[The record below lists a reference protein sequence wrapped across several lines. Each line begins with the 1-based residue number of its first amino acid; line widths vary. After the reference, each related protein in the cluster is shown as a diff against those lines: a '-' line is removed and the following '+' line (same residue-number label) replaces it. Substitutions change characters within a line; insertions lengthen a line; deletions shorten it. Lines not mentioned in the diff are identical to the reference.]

1 MEIRRQRIIP
11 VYIEEEM
18 KKSYLGYSMSV
29 IVSRAFPDVRDGL
42 KPSQRRILV
51 AMNDLGLAPNRP
63 HRKCAKIAGDT
74 SGNYHPHGEG
84 VVYPTLVR
92 MAQDFNMRY
101 PLIDGQGNFGSID
114 GDPPAAMR
122 YTEARLT
129 PIAMEMLEDLDKDTV
144 DFQPNYDE
152 TRKEPTVL
160 PSKFPNL
167 LCNGCSGIGVGM
179 ATNIPPHNL
188 SEVAD
193 GLIALIDNP
202 DITDDELMSYI
213 KGPDFPTG
221 GIICGTDGIRMAYR
235 TGRGSIIVRA
245 RANVESLS
253 NGSKENIVI
262 TEIPY
267 AVNKAALLGKIASLI
282 QAKKI
287 DGVADLRDES
297 DRDGLRIVIELKRN
311 AQPKVVLNQLYKHS
325 QLQVTFGVIML
336 ALVDGEPVVLSLK
349 QMMNRFI
356 EHRHQVLLRKTNFD
370 LDRAK
375 KRAHILEG
383 FKVALDH
390 IDEIIELLKGSKDPA
405 AAKIQLIERFGLS
418 EEQAQSILS
427 MQLQRLTGLERQKLE
442 DEYLDVLHQISN
454 LEGILASRARRMEIL
469 KAELLELKGKY
480 GDERRT
486 DIIGSPEEIDVED
499 LIAEEDMVVTIS
511 HGGYIKRLP
520 VSSYRRQR
528 RGGKGITGMTTGEED
543 FVEHLYVAST
553 HSWILFLTENGRCY
567 SKKVHEVPQAG
578 RASKGRHIVNL
589 LEIGKEEKIAAIVPV
604 QSFDSGHYLVMA
616 TERGKVKKTSLSSFR
631 GIRRTGINAIEVGKG
646 DRLIE
651 AALTDGSQDIILV
664 TRKGQAVRFGE
675 SDVRPMGRTAAGV
688 RGITLTEDDRVIGM
702 VVVKREGTLLVVC
715 ENGYGKRTAI
725 SDYRVTRRGG
735 KGVISIRTTER
746 NGYVVGVKE
755 VVDDDELMIMSQ
767 KGLLIR
773 LSVRDVRTLGRNT
786 QGVKLINL
794 SPGDKVIDVARVMN
808 REEAVEGAGEA
819 VAEGSE
825 VAVGAEQ

>member
-1 MEIRRQRIIP
+1 MEIRRQRIVP

-29 IVSRAFPDVRDGL
+29 IFSRAFPDIRDGL

-51 AMNDLGLAPNRP
+51 AMNDLSLAPNRA

-101 PLIDGQGNFGSID
+101 RLVDGQGNFGSID

-129 PIAMEMLEDLDKDTV
+129 PLAVEMLEDLDKDTV

-152 TRKEPTVL
+152 TRKEPAVL
-160 PSKFPNL
+160 PSRFPNL
-167 LCNGCSGIGVGM
+167 ICNGCSGIGVGM

-188 SEVAD
+188 AEVVD
-193 GLIALIDNP
+193 GLTALIDNP
-202 DITDDELMSYI
+202 DLTDDEIMNYV

-221 GIICGTDGIRMAYR
+221 GIICGMDGIREAYR
-235 TGRGSIIVRA
+235 TGKGSIIVRA
-245 RANVESLS
+245 RANVETLS
-253 NGSKENIVI
+253 NNNRENIVI

-267 AVNKAALLGKIASLI
+267 SINKTSLLEKIASLI

-287 DGVADLRDES
+287 DGIADLRDES

-311 AQPKVVLNQLYKHS
+311 AYPRVVLNQLYKHT
-325 QLQVTFGVIML
+325 QLQTTFGVIML
-336 ALVDGEPVVLSLK
+336 ALVDGRPAILPLK
-349 QMMNRFI
+349 EMMRPFI
-356 EHRHQVLLRKTNFD
+356 DHRHQVLLRKTNFD
-370 LDRAK
+370 LSKAK

-383 FKVALDH
+383 FKIALDH
-390 IDEIIELLKGSKDPA
+390 IDEIIDLLKRSRDPVS
-405 AAKIQLIERFGLS
+405 AKMQLIERFRLS
-418 EEQAQSILS
+418 EEQAQAILS
-427 MQLQRLTGLERQKLE
+427 MQLQRLTGLERRRIEQ
-442 DEYLDVLHQISN
+442 EYFDVLHQISD
-454 LEGILASRARRMEIL
+454 LESILANRARRMEIL
-469 KAELLELKGKY
+469 KAELLEIREKY

-486 DIIGSPEEIDVED
+486 NIIGSPEEINVED
-499 LIAEEDMVVTIS
+499 MIAEEDMVVTIS
-511 HGGYIKRLP
+511 HSGYIKRLP

-528 RGGKGITGMTTGEED
+528 RGGKGITGMTTREED

-553 HSWILFLTENGRCY
+553 HSRILFLTEGGRCY

-589 LEIGKEEKIAAIVPV
+589 LEMAKDEKVAAIVPV
-604 QSFDSGHYLVMA
+604 ESFDSHFHLIMA
-616 TERGKVKKTSLSSFR
+616 TEKGKVKKTLLSNYE
-631 GIRRTGINAIEVGKG
+631 GIRRTGINAIGVEGK
-646 DRLIE
+646 DRLIG

-664 TRKGQAVRFGE
+664 TREGQAIRFSE

-688 RGITLTEDDRVIGM
+688 RGITLASKDRVIGM

-715 ENGYGKRTAI
+715 ENGHGKRSAI
-725 SDYRVTRRGG
+725 SDYRITHRAG

-746 NGYVVGVKE
+746 NGYVVAVKE

-773 LSVRDVRTLGRNT
+773 LSIRDIKTIGRNT
-786 QGVKLINL
+786 QGVRLIKL
-794 SPGDKVIDVARVMN
+794 SSGDKVIDVARVMIKEEKEV
-808 REEAVEGAGEA
+808 EEA
-819 VAEGSE
+819 AEE
-825 VAVGAEQ
+825 LEEDTVV